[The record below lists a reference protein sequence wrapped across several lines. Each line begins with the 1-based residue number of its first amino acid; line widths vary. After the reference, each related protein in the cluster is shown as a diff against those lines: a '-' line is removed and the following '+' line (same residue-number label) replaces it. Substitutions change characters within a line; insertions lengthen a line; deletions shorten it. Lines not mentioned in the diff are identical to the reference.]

1 MDRPSEQLPLK
12 IGESQRSYMEVFMNR
27 GLRRFANKTAVV
39 TGGSAG
45 IGKATTEEF
54 LKEGASVVYTGISER
69 GLEPQKNWTKAGY
82 NVKFLRGDMGDSA
95 FCRRTVT
102 ETIELFGKVDY
113 LVNNA
118 ADFTAKGLNATREDW
133 ERILAV
139 NIIGYSTMVQSVT
152 ESMKKADGGA
162 IVNLSSI
169 SGYIAQPNRWTYN
182 TTKAGILEMTRCQAM
197 DLAQYNIRVNSVSP
211 GWIWTP
217 IALEEAGGDKEKWD
231 PIWGKFHLMRR
242 CGEVTE
248 VARAILF
255 LCSDDASFITGTDL
269 AVDGGYLAMG
279 SEGLGETS
287 YNVITTN
294 R

>member
-1 MDRPSEQLPLK
+1 MSK
-12 IGESQRSYMEVFMNR
+12 N
-27 GLRRFANKTAVV
+27 LRRFEGKVAIV

-45 IGKATTEEF
+45 IGESTTEEF
-54 LKEGASVVYTGISER
+54 LKEGASVLYTGISKR
-69 GLEPQKNWTKAGY
+69 GLGPLKKWTEAGY
-82 NVKFLRGDMGDSA
+82 KVKFLQGDMGESD
-95 FCRRTVT
+95 FCKKAVAETV
-102 ETIELFGKVDY
+102 ETFGKVNY

-118 ADFTAKGLNATREDW
+118 ANFIAKGMKATREDW
-133 ERILAV
+133 ERILGV
-139 NIIGYSTMVQSVT
+139 NIIGYATMVQTVA
-152 ESMKKADGGA
+152 EPMAKAGGGA

-169 SGYIAQPNRWTYN
+169 SGYIAQPDRWTYN

-197 DLAQYNIRVNSVSP
+197 DLVQSKIRVNSVSP

-242 CGEVTE
+242 CGEAIE

-255 LCSDDASFITGTDL
+255 LCSDDASFITGADL
-269 AVDGGYLAMG
+269 AVDGGYMAMG

-287 YNVITTN
+287 YEVIDVN
-294 R
+294 K

>member
-1 MDRPSEQLPLK
+1 MSEIMK
-12 IGESQRSYMEVFMNR
+12 
-27 GLRRFANKTAVV
+27 RFEGKVAIV

-45 IGKATTEEF
+45 IGEATTEEF
-54 LKEGASVVYTGISER
+54 LKEGASVLYTGISKR
-69 GLEPQKNWTKAGY
+69 GLTPLKRWTDTGY
-82 NVKFLRGDMGDSA
+82 KVKFLQGDMGDGD
-95 FCRRTVT
+95 FCKKTVREAE
-102 ETIELFGKVDY
+102 ETFGGVDI
-113 LVNNA
+113 LINNA
-118 ADFTAKGLNATREDW
+118 ADFTAKGLDFERKDW

-139 NIIGYSTMVQSVT
+139 NIIGYVTMVQAAA
-152 ESMKKADGGA
+152 EPMKRAGRGA
-162 IVNLSSI
+162 IVNISSV

-197 DLAQYNIRVNSVSP
+197 DLAPFNIRVNSVSP

-217 IALEEAGGDKEKWD
+217 IAIEEAGGDREKWD

-242 CGEVTE
+242 CGEPVE
-248 VARAILF
+248 VARVILF
-255 LCSDDASFITGTDL
+255 LCSKDASFITGTDL

-287 YNVITTN
+287 YQVIETD